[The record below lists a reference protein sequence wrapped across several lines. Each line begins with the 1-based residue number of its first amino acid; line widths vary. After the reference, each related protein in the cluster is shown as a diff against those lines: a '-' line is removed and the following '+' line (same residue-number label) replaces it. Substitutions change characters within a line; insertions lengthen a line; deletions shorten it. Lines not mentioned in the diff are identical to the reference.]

1 MMGRRTGLM
10 AAAVLVLGFMS
21 AGASAKEP
29 PVRASCARITEK
41 QVEALFDRWNRALAT
56 KNPDTVVANYAPD
69 ATLLPTVKNGPLI
82 GPAAIRSYFVHFLE
96 KSPQGTIDQ
105 RIVHIG
111 CNIAYDIGLYT
122 FELDGDQP
130 SSTRTRV
137 GARYTFIYAPEGG
150 KWLIVHHHSS
160 ALPESPK
167 P

>member
-1 MMGRRTGLM
+1 MISRRTGLM

-29 PVRASCARITEK
+29 PARASCARITEK

-56 KNPDTVVANYAPD
+56 KNPDTVVANYGPD
-69 ATLLPTVKNGPLI
+69 ATLLPTVQNGPLI
-82 GPAAIRSYFVHFLE
+82 GPTAIRGYFVHFLE

-130 SSTRTRV
+130 GTRTKV

-160 ALPESPK
+160 ALPESLK